1 MNLGESLNMRKA
13 KEIALKVALAYVLLG
28 ILWVILSDYFSVI
41 LAHEKLSLYIYFQRF
56 KGWFF
61 IFVTGVILYLL
72 VYRRTR
78 DVLHSNEQLRKKE
91 RELYIQNEQYHSLFK
106 HNPDGVLELDL
117 KGKIMAVNPEAE
129 ALLESSQEELE
140 DIQLRNF
147 LKEED
152 IKVVTGHF
160 IDTLSG
166 KGSMF
171 ETNIHLAGEKAKI
184 LRCSFI
190 PIIVSG
196 EVTGVFAIARD
207 ITQFRKNEEMMI
219 VSEKMSVIGQLA
231 AAVAHEIRNPLT
243 SLKGFIQLMQTTGSV
258 NRDHLDIMLSEVD
271 RIDLISGEM
280 LILGKQ
286 QDLHYQIENVDS
298 ILKQVIVLM
307 KAQANID
314 NVSIDHKPYSVE
326 PLYVEAEANQLK
338 QVFINIIK
346 NAVEA
351 IPYDRRGRVS
361 ISLNRKDNEAI
372 IIVSDNGTGMDPERI
387 EKVGEPFYST
397 KEKGTGLGLAICK
410 KIIEKHKGKIVFH
423 SEKQKGTVVEICLP
437 LIQGNSL
444 RETAER
450 ERKS

>member
-1 MNLGESLNMRKA
+1 MRKA

-78 DVLHSNEQLRKKE
+78 DVLHSNDQLKKKE

-117 KGKIMAVNPEAE
+117 KGKIMALNPEAE
-129 ALLESSQEELE
+129 ALLESSQKELE

-171 ETNIHLAGEKAKI
+171 ETNIHLAEEKAKI

-286 QDLHYQIENVDS
+286 QDLHYQIVNVDS
-298 ILKQVIVLM
+298 ILQQVIVLM

-314 NVSIDHKPYSVE
+314 NVSIDYKPYLIE
-326 PLYVEAEANQLK
+326 PLRVEAEANQLK

-351 IPYDRRGRVS
+351 IPADRRGRVS
-361 ISLNRKDNEAI
+361 ISLNRKDGDAI

-437 LIQGNSL
+437 LIKGNSL
-444 RETAER
+444 RETAGR